1 MKNLRERYSAVKRK
15 LFDVRYS
22 FLNDN
27 QREAVYTNEG
37 PLLVLA
43 GAGSGKTTVLVNRI
57 AFIIKYGNAY
67 FGNIYGSST
76 DDIDDDIGMNAA
88 ELETL
93 ESMLFHADKLSAAD
107 LDEILDRFIFKPCPA
122 YSILSIT
129 FTNKAANEM
138 KHRLAALLGGDATD
152 IWAGT
157 FHSVCVRILRRD
169 IDKIGKIGYG
179 RNFTIYD
186 TDDVKRSLAAIL
198 RDFNISE
205 DVLSPRAIASVISR
219 YKDKLEYPEDIEPGA
234 DIRERDIHKI
244 YKEYQ
249 SRLQHSNA
257 LDFDDL
263 IALTV
268 KLLRENPEVREYYNH
283 KFKYIH
289 VDEYQDTNNAQYY
302 LIKLLSEKYNN
313 IMVVGD
319 DDQSIYKFRGAT
331 IANILNFMQSFEDAK
346 MIKLEQN
353 YRSTKTILDAANSII
368 ENNSGRLGKDLWTA
382 NDGGERITVKENND
396 QTDEAAYIIE
406 KIKALADG
414 GRKYSDFA
422 VLYRVNAQSA
432 NIETAFAKSG
442 MPYRMLGGLRFYERK
457 EIKDML
463 AYLCIVNNP
472 SDVIRLKRII
482 NEPKRGLGDTTL
494 AAIEQIAFDEGR
506 SMFEIISDAEN
517 YSTLS
522 RSVNKLKGFAAL
534 IRSLTVASKQK
545 SLPEFFEMVF
555 EESGYRL
562 MLEEASEKQEKYDGR
577 AKYSGIGGIM
587 KEPARNIEKDRLD
600 NVKELISQAITYEQ
614 EKGRRGEPVDLT
626 GFLEEVALVS
636 DIDRYDENADAVVLM
651 TIHSAKGL
659 EFPVVF
665 LSGMEENIFPTMQA
679 IGEPEQLEEERRLAY
694 VAVTRAKEALYMT
707 YAKERLIYGRSGHN
721 KISRF
726 AEEIP
731 EHITELL
738 KVPES
743 ERRVRTNMA
752 GLGHKKYPPK
762 VSPTSEFATAY
773 TTASS
778 TSRTGGADIG
788 GLVAFKKGDVVE
800 HANFGEGMIIS
811 AANMGGDILY
821 EVSFDT
827 VGTKKIM
834 GTYAKF
840 KLKEH

>member
-1 MKNLRERYSAVKRK
+1 MKNLKERYTAVKRK

-67 FGNIYGSST
+67 FGGDDLDSS
-76 DDIDDDIGMNAA
+76 
-88 ELETL
+88 ELGINSSEVETL
-93 ESMLFHADKLSAAD
+93 EAMLSHADKLSSAE
-107 LDEILDRFIFKPCPA
+107 LDEILERFVFQPCPA

-138 KHRLAALLGGDATD
+138 KHRLGILLGNDSSD

-169 IDKIGKIGYG
+169 IEKIGYE

-186 TDDVKRSLAAIL
+186 TDDVKRSLLAIL
-198 RDFNISE
+198 KDFNISE
-205 DVLSPRAIASVISR
+205 EVLPPRSIASVISR
-219 YKDKLEYPEDIEPGA
+219 YKDTLEYPEDIEPGS
-234 DIRERDIHKI
+234 DIRERDIHRI

-249 SRLQHSNA
+249 ARLKQSNA
-257 LDFDDL
+257 LDFDDI

-268 KLLRENPEVREYYNH
+268 KLLRDDAEVREYYSS

-331 IANILNFMQSFEDAK
+331 IENILNFRQSFEAAK

-353 YRSTKTILDAANSII
+353 YRSTKTILDAANGII
-368 ENNSGRLGKDLWTA
+368 ENNPGRLGKELWTA
-382 NDGGERITVKENND
+382 NDGGEKIIVKENND
-396 QTDEAAYIIE
+396 QTDEAAYITE
-406 KIKALADG
+406 RIKELADG
-414 GRKYSDFA
+414 GRKYKDFA

-442 MPYRMLGGLRFYERK
+442 MPYRMLGGIRFYERK

-463 AYLCIVNNP
+463 AYLCLINNP
-472 SDVIRLKRII
+472 ADVIRLKRII
-482 NEPKRGLGDTTL
+482 NEPKRGIGDTTL
-494 AAIEQIAFDEGR
+494 SAIESIAAEEGR
-506 SMFEIISDAEN
+506 SIFEVISDADN
-517 YSTLS
+517 YPSLS

-534 IRSLTVASKQK
+534 IKNLTAASKQK

-555 EESGYRL
+555 EESGYRG
-562 MLEEASEKQEKYDGR
+562 MLEDASEKHDKYDGR
-577 AKYSGIGGIM
+577 AKYNSIGGIV
-587 KEPARNIEKDRLD
+587 KATTKNDAKDRLD
-600 NVKELISQAITYEQ
+600 NVKELISQAVTYEQ
-614 EKGRRGEPVDLT
+614 EKERQGLAVDLT

-636 DIDRYDENADAVVLM
+636 DVDKYDENADAVVLM

-659 EFPVVF
+659 EFPIVF
-665 LSGMEENIFPTMQA
+665 LSGMEENIFPPMQA
-679 IGEPEQLEEERRLAY
+679 VGEPEQLEEERRLAY
-694 VAVTRAKEALYMT
+694 VAVTRAKESLYMT

-731 EHITELL
+731 EHIMEIV
-738 KVPES
+738 KVPEN
-743 ERRVRTNMA
+743 EKRVRPNVP
-752 GLGHKKYPPK
+752 GFGQKKYPPK

-778 TSRTGGADIG
+778 GGTAASE
-788 GLVAFKKGDVVE
+788 LVAFKKGDVVE

-840 KLKEH
+840 KLKE